1 MSDAAAHGSR
11 PRRWAGQFFLDAGL
25 ALYVGKVFETAR
37 HAHHAVQVC
46 VGLEGPVRLRVR
58 AERRWR
64 LYDAAVVRADVPHEL
79 AGDACTMGLLFVEPE
94 GRDGRRLQLTSDQ
107 DATSLGSEQVRGL
120 RRVLNRASSRSASHV
135 ALESIAHEL
144 LGAIGLE
151 VSPPRELYP
160 HVARALI
167 LLRERVDDLPGST
180 ALAHLLELSPDRF
193 RHLFA
198 REVGLPY
205 RRYRLWLRLKT
216 AVEETRS
223 GASLTEAAHAAGF
236 ADSAHLTRTFRQMF
250 GIAPSSVPP
259 MSKVVQP
266 FRHSAEAAPRTA
278 SR

>member
-1 MSDAAAHGSR
+1 MSDAAADGSR
-11 PRRWAGQFFLDAGL
+11 PRRWVGQFFLDAGL
-25 ALYVGKVFETAR
+25 ALYMGKVFETAR
-37 HAHHAVQVC
+37 HAHHAIQVC

-64 LYDAAVVRADVPHEL
+64 LYDAAVVRPDVPHEL
-79 AGDACTMGLLFVEPE
+79 AGDACTMGLLFIEPE
-94 GRDGRRLQLTSDQ
+94 GRDGRRLQLASDQ
-107 DATSLGSEQVRGL
+107 DATSLGSEQVRRL
-120 RRVLNRASSRSASHV
+120 RLVLSRASSRSMGRVAS
-135 ALESIAHEL
+135 ESIVHEL

-151 VSPPRELYP
+151 VSRPRELHP
-160 HVARALI
+160 HVARALV

-180 ALAHLLELSPDRF
+180 DLAHLLELSPDRF

-216 AVEETRS
+216 AVEETRG

-250 GIAPSSVPP
+250 GIAPSSAPP

-266 FRHSAEAAPRTA
+266 FRDSTEAAPRTA